1 MPAGVARHTRG
12 RDAHR
17 IVARTRTC
25 RVVQLDAAMAEELS
39 STRPRATSS
48 TTAVGF
54 WAHLVG
60 APAANGFGSATTGA
74 DVMAL
79 HGDQVRGKD
88 VVVTGAT
95 SGLGK
100 QVAVTLCEHGAHV
113 VLAVKERDQ
122 GERTKEWIVERV
134 PDAHVQAIECDLR
147 SRESIERFADALR
160 TKQGKLDV
168 LVNNAAVCMCPF
180 RTNEDGVEVQFA
192 TNHLGHFH
200 LTNLLLPLL
209 ENGAEQ
215 SGCKSRVVNVTCSSH
230 YFHYGENPRFQIHA
244 GIRFKYIGTPFD
256 KMGHTPLYAY
266 GQSKVANILHAVELD
281 RRLQAQGKS
290 VVAVSVNPGFVL
302 STGIYQYL
310 GWEKGSW
317 QSSLS
322 SWADYCFHGL
332 GTCKTLEQGI
342 SSILYCVVSPRI
354 EELGGQ
360 YFADCNVGMHAKDAR
375 DGSIA
380 ELLWRESERWLGIH
394 SPGVETLHGGTLE
407 EAPQAG
413 ELD

>member
-1 MPAGVARHTRG
+1 MDV
-12 RDAHR
+12 
-17 IVARTRTC
+17 
-25 RVVQLDAAMAEELS
+25 AMAEEPS
-39 STRPRATSS
+39 STRAGAT
-48 TTAVGF
+48 TTTTVGF

-60 APAANGFGSATTGA
+60 APAANGFGSSTTGA
-74 DVMAL
+74 EVMAL
-79 HGDQVRGKD
+79 HGDQVHGKD

-100 QVAVTLCEHGAHV
+100 QVAATLCEQGANV
-113 VLAVKERDQ
+113 VLAAKERER
-122 GERTKEWIVERV
+122 GERTKQWIVQRV
-134 PDAHVQAIECDLR
+134 PDANVQAIECDLR
-147 SRESIERFADALR
+147 SRESIERFAEALR
-160 TKQGKLDV
+160 TEKRKVDV

-209 ENGAEQ
+209 EKGAEK
-215 SGCKSRVVNVTCSSH
+215 SGSKSRVVNVTCSSH
-230 YFHYGENPRFQIHA
+230 YFHYGENPRFRIHA

-256 KMGHTPLYAY
+256 RMGHTPLYAY

-317 QSSLS
+317 QTSLS

-342 SSILYCVVSPRI
+342 SSILYCVASPRI

-375 DGSIA
+375 DESIA
-380 ELLWRESERWLGIH
+380 ELLWRESERWLGNH
-394 SPGVETLHGGTLE
+394 SPRVETLCGGTVE
-407 EAPQAG
+407 DVPNAG